1 VRTRTSARG
10 GRNGTD
16 AMERAADEQSTTAP
30 VAEPTL
36 QNAPR
41 ARRTP
46 RGQAKLT
53 RMLLPVV
60 TAVVFVGIWALIARL
75 AFAHRAYL
83 LPSPLA
89 TWKAAVNDRQRL
101 WEGTRTTLIESAA
114 GLGIALAI
122 GTLAGVIMAQS
133 RLLARA
139 LYPYAVVLQTVPII
153 AIAPVIVL
161 WFHYGHSSVIA
172 IATIVALFPILSNTY
187 LGLIS
192 TDRGQ
197 IDLLRVHRAG
207 RLFEFRELRVP
218 AALPNLFAGLRIS
231 AGLAV
236 VGTIVGEFLIGQG
249 GPHAGLGVQIVVSEA
264 QLDTALLFAEALMAS
279 LVGLVFFLAAT
290 VLSYRCL
297 HNWHESVLSE
307 E

>member
-1 VRTRTSARG
+1 
-10 GRNGTD
+10 
-16 AMERAADEQSTTAP
+16 
-30 VAEPTL
+30 
-36 QNAPR
+36 
-41 ARRTP
+41 
-46 RGQAKLT
+46 
-53 RMLLPVV
+53 
-60 TAVVFVGIWALIARL
+60 
-75 AFAHRAYL
+75 
-83 LPSPLA
+83 
-89 TWKAAVNDRQRL
+89 
-101 WEGTRTTLIESAA
+101 
-114 GLGIALAI
+114 
-122 GTLAGVIMAQS
+122 
-133 RLLARA
+133 
-139 LYPYAVVLQTVPII
+139 VLQTVPII

-197 IDLLRVHRAG
+197 LDLLRVHRAG

-264 QLDTALLFAEALMAS
+264 QLDTALLFAQALMAS
-279 LVGLVFFLAAT
+279 FVGLVFFLAAT

-297 HNWHESVLSE
+297 HNWHESVLGE